1 VCLVVGVKLNVTWCS
16 LWSRPERRALLIN
29 MVFRED
35 AEQVKD
41 GVVVVGVEAFF
52 GDSDTVIES
61 VRLFHLD
68 KVYNLLQF
76 CYHT

>member
-1 VCLVVGVKLNVTWCS
+1 
-16 LWSRPERRALLIN
+16 

>member
-1 VCLVVGVKLNVTWCS
+1 
-16 LWSRPERRALLIN
+16 

-35 AEQVKD
+35 TKQVQYR
-41 GVVVVGVEAFF
+41 VVIVAVEAVF
-52 GDSDTVIES
+52 GDSDTVVES

>member
-1 VCLVVGVKLNVTWCS
+1 MAWGS
-16 LWSRPERRALLIN
+16 FWSRPERRSLLIN

-35 AEQVKD
+35 TKQVQYR
-41 GVVVVGVEAFF
+41 VVIVAVEAVF
-52 GDSDTVIES
+52 GDSDTVVES

>member
-1 VCLVVGVKLNVTWCS
+1 
-16 LWSRPERRALLIN
+16 

-41 GVVVVGVEAFF
+41 GVVIVSVEAFF